1 MREPLR
7 RVAVIVKGWPR
18 LSETFIAQEVLGL
31 ERRGLPQLIVSLR
44 APTDPAVHALN
55 RAVQAPV
62 LYLPEY
68 LHDDP
73 GRVLRA
79 LLAALGRPGFL
90 PALAAFLGDL
100 AREPNRSR
108 VRRFGQACVLAAEC
122 PADVGWLHSH
132 FLHTPASVT
141 RYAALLTGLGW
152 SFSAH
157 AKDIWT
163 SALWDKRRKLASAA
177 WGVTC
182 TAVGHAHLVALA
194 EDPARVELLYH
205 GLDFARFPESPP
217 DRPDRDGS
225 APGDPVRLLSVG
237 RAVEKKG
244 FEVMLAALARLPA
257 GLSWEWTHIGG
268 GARLAALKAEAER
281 LGLSP
286 RLRWL
291 GAQAQDAVIAAYAEA
306 DLFVLPSRPAADGD
320 RDGLPNVLM
329 EAQAMGVACLSTRT
343 AAIPELIQDGTTGLL
358 VPPDDAAALAEGL
371 EALIGDPARRRRL
384 GEAGRQRV
392 RTAFS
397 CDSGIERLLG
407 RFTASLTGTPAGV
420 SAPTG
425 HRSGVVE
432 T

>member
-1 MREPLR
+1 MREPVR
-7 RVAVIVKGWPR
+7 RVAVVVKGWPR

-31 ERRGLPQLIVSLR
+31 ERRGLKQLVVSLR
-44 APTDPAVHALN
+44 HPTDKTVHALN
-55 RAVQAPV
+55 KAVTAPV

-68 LHDDP
+68 LHDAP
-73 GRVLRA
+73 ERVFDGVWR
-79 LLAALGRPGFL
+79 ALGRIGFWR
-90 PALAAFLGDL
+90 ALGVWLADL
-100 AREPNRSR
+100 ARDPTRNR
-108 VRRFGQACVLAAEC
+108 VRRFGQACVLAAEL
-122 PADVGWLHSH
+122 PADVAWLHSH

-141 RYAALLTGLGW
+141 RYAALIAGLGW

-163 SALWDKRRKLASAA
+163 SPDWELRGKLGSAA

-182 TAVGHAHLVALA
+182 TAMGHRHLESLA
-194 EDPARVELLYH
+194 PAPGRVELLYH
-205 GLDFARFPESPP
+205 GLDFARFPEAPP
-217 DRPDRDGS
+217 ARPRRDGGDP
-225 APGDPVRLLSVG
+225 ADPVRLLTVG

-244 FEVMLAALARLPA
+244 IDLVLDALARLPA
-257 GLSWEWTHIGG
+257 ELSWRWTHIGG
-268 GARLAALKAEAER
+268 GERLPALTAQAGR
-281 LGLSP
+281 LGLTD
-286 RLRWL
+286 RVEWL
-291 GAQAQDAVIAAYAEA
+291 GARAQDAVIAAYAAA
-306 DLFVLPSRPAADGD
+306 DLFILPSRQARDGD

-407 RFTASLTGTPAGV
+407 RFTASLTGTPVGA